1 MQFDSSK
8 ESVFCFIRLNLVLHM
23 FHEFDTLGPYSWEK
37 GAIIDLYTNGSKFD
51 TYFNHQQ

>member
-1 MQFDSSK
+1 
-8 ESVFCFIRLNLVLHM
+8 M

-51 TYFNHQQ
+51 TYFNRQQ